1 MADQTRQKPAPSRRR
16 YAPRLP
22 PAQRREQLLD
32 AALRLIA
39 REGYG
44 GASMEA
50 VAREAGVTKPVVYD
64 AFGGRGEMLRA
75 LLEREENRAL
85 QEGAWAIPALPQ
97 DRDPDELLTDGVL
110 AFLRAVR
117 AHPDP
122 WRLILLPVDGTPDVV
137 REHVERGR
145 QAVLEQLEELVKW
158 GLERRGGPGLD
169 PEIGAHV
176 ISAVAEQSARLVL
189 TEPARFTPER
199 LGTFIARLMAG
210 LQRGG

>member
-1 MADQTRQKPAPSRRR
+1 
-16 YAPRLP
+16 
-22 PAQRREQLLD
+22 
-32 AALRLIA
+32 LIA

-85 QEGAWAIPALPQ
+85 QEVAWAVPALPE
-97 DRDPDELLTDGVL
+97 DRDPDQVL
-110 AFLRAVR
+110 AEGMLVFLRAVK

-145 QAVLEQLEELVKW
+145 QAVFEQLQELVTW
-158 GLERRGGPGLD
+158 GLERRGGPAGLD
-169 PEIGAHV
+169 PEIAAHA
-176 ISAVAEQSARLVL
+176 IRSLGEQAARLVL
-189 TEPARFTPER
+189 TEPTRFTPER

-210 LQRGG
+210 LQRGEGAAAQPRGPAGGRPAEQR

>member
-1 MADQTRQKPAPSRRR
+1 MARPKTAVTRRR

-22 PAQRREQLLD
+22 PEERREQLLD

-75 LLEREENRAL
+75 LLEREENRVL
-85 QEGAWAIPALPQ
+85 QELAWALPALPQ
-97 DRDPDELLTDGVL
+97 DRDPDELLADGVL

-122 WRLILLPVDGTPDVV
+122 WRLILLPVDGTPEVV
-137 REHVERGR
+137 RKHVERGR
-145 QAVLEQLEELVKW
+145 QAVVEQLQELVRW
-158 GLERRGGPGLD
+158 GLERRGGPAGVD
-169 PEIGAHV
+169 PEIAAYG
-176 ISAVAEQSARLVL
+176 IRSFAEQAARLAL

-199 LGTFIARLMAG
+199 LATFTTRLMAG
-210 LQRGG
+210 LQRGD